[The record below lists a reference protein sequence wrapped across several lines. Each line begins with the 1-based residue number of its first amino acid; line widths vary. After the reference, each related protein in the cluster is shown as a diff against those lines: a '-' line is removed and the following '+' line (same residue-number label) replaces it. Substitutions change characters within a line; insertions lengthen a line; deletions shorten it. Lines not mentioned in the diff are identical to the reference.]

1 MDLARDR
8 PPRTAAAAWQNPP
21 WGRTGK
27 RETGREHS
35 QGSSTTTSLLPYWAA
50 GREQRTAMAP
60 QDNFSPQ
67 RPHDSDTQKLF
78 FFFASYFSLYR
89 ARHKSDADLENAVT
103 LGAHTTKTHR
113 DPSPNPTPHLPDA
126 PVPSNSPLLHW
137 LELQDHLGF
146 GILRVLPFV
155 SVTWYNHHITHR
167 DTHFG
172 IRHLSHEA
180 WRRGCHG
187 AAEGKVEA
195 GLCRGSTA
203 ACAGRGL

>member
-1 MDLARDR
+1 MAR
-8 PPRTAAAAWQNPP
+8 AAAQQPHRFP
-21 WGRTGK
+21 TGLPG
-27 RETGREHS
+27 E
-35 QGSSTTTSLLPYWAA
+35 SSARP
-50 GREQRTAMAP
+50 
-60 QDNFSPQ
+60 
-67 RPHDSDTQKLF
+67 RPHRTISALRGPTTATHKSFF

-89 ARHKSDADLENAVT
+89 ARHKSDADLENAAT
-103 LGAHTTKTHR
+103 LSARTTKTHR
-113 DPSPNPTPHLPDA
+113 DPPPNPTLHLPDA
-126 PVPSNSPLLHW
+126 PVPSNSPLLHR

-167 DTHFG
+167 DAHFG

-180 WRRGCHG
+180 QCRGCRG
-187 AAEGKVEA
+187 AAEGKAEA